1 MTFRGFF
8 NSGRRTFSEPRVIR
22 SGNYKGCE
30 LYWTVLSRDEGMS
43 LLLCQN
49 IVEYLPFHDKYE
61 AVAWDNCTL
70 RKWLNTEFLSTAFRE
85 SWLWPIL
92 KTNQTKNS
100 RDTKDYVWEARFRPT
115 QLKDVILPQD
125 YRNFFNKI
133 VESGA
138 SMNLIL
144 ASSTPGTGKS
154 TVARALAHDLDA
166 EFLFINASDENGIE
180 TVRDKITGFASGMA
194 FNGKPKLVILDE
206 ADGLT
211 PQAQTSLRS
220 YIDKF
225 QDNCRFI
232 LTCNY
237 IAKIIPALKEDG
249 GRTMVFPFDMNKKV
263 YQEELKE
270 QILKRMKGILK
281 FEGIPFEEDA
291 IRTLI
296 EKQFPSVRSIM
307 TMLQK
312 YSMMKGKIDDGV
324 VEYAKI
330 ADELADLV
338 LNKKLG
344 EARKYINEHGLSY
357 TDVFAFFMDHVA
369 PKVKNPGDC
378 ILNIAQYE
386 YQANLSSDPTIQVA
400 ACIVSIFGCL

>member
-1 MTFRGFF
+1 M
-8 NSGRRTFSEPRVIR
+8 
-22 SGNYKGCE
+22 
-30 LYWTVLSRDEGMS
+30 
-43 LLLCQN
+43 
-49 IVEYLPFHDKYE
+49 
-61 AVAWDNCTL
+61 
-70 RKWLNTEFLSTAFRE
+70 
-85 SWLWPIL
+85 
-92 KTNQTKNS
+92 
-100 RDTKDYVWEARFRPT
+100 
-115 QLKDVILPQD
+115 
-125 YRNFFNKI
+125 
-133 VESGA
+133 
-138 SMNLIL
+138 
-144 ASSTPGTGKS
+144 
-154 TVARALAHDLDA
+154 ARALAHDLDA

-237 IAKIIPALKEDG
+237 ISKIIPALKEDG
-249 GRTMVFPFDMNKKV
+249 GRTMVFPFDMNKKE
-263 YQEELKE
+263 YQPEIKE

-281 FEGIPFEEDA
+281 FEGIPFEEEA
-291 IRTLI
+291 IKILI

-307 TMLQK
+307 TILQK

-324 VEYAKI
+324 VKYAQI
-330 ADELADLV
+330 AEELANLV
-338 LNKKLG
+338 LTKKLG
-344 EARKYINEHGLSY
+344 EARKYISEHGLSY
-357 TDVFAFFMDHVA
+357 TDVFVFFMDHVA

-386 YQANLSSDPTIQVA
+386 YQANMSSDPSIQVA

>member
-1 MTFRGFF
+1 MAD
-8 NSGRRTFSEPRVIR
+8 I
-22 SGNYKGCE
+22 
-30 LYWTVLSRDEGMS
+30 
-43 LLLCQN
+43 
-49 IVEYLPFHDKYE
+49 
-61 AVAWDNCTL
+61 
-70 RKWLNTEFLSTAFRE
+70 
-85 SWLWPIL
+85 
-92 KTNQTKNS
+92 TN
-100 RDTKDYVWEARFRPT
+100 TKDYVWEFKFAPKTLR
-115 QLKDVILPQD
+115 DVILPQD

-133 VESGA
+133 VEAGA

-144 ASSTPGTGKS
+144 ASSTPGSGKS
-154 TVARALAHDLDA
+154 TTAKALAHDLDA
-166 EFLFINASDENGIE
+166 EFLFINASDENGID

-194 FNGKPKLVILDE
+194 FNGKPKLIILDE

-211 PQAQTSLRS
+211 PNAQTSLRS

-249 GRTMVFPFDMNKKV
+249 GRTMVFPYDMNKKE
-263 YQEELKE
+263 YQQELKE
-270 QILKRMKGILK
+270 QVLKRMKGILK
-281 FEGIPFEEDA
+281 FEGIPYEEDA
-291 IRTLI
+291 VKALI
-296 EKQFPSVRSIM
+296 EKQFPSVRSIT

-312 YSMMKGKIDDGV
+312 YSMMKGKIDSGI
-324 VEYAKI
+324 VEYAQI
-330 ADELADLV
+330 ADELANLV

-386 YQANLSSDPTIQVA
+386 YQANLSSDPSIQVA

>member
-1 MTFRGFF
+1 MTPDIA
-8 NSGRRTFSEPRVIR
+8 N
-22 SGNYKGCE
+22 
-30 LYWTVLSRDEGMS
+30 
-43 LLLCQN
+43 
-49 IVEYLPFHDKYE
+49 
-61 AVAWDNCTL
+61 
-70 RKWLNTEFLSTAFRE
+70 
-85 SWLWPIL
+85 
-92 KTNQTKNS
+92 
-100 RDTKDYVWEARFRPT
+100 TKDYVWEHRFAPKT
-115 QLKDVILPQD
+115 LKDVILPQD

-133 VESGA
+133 VEGGA

-154 TVARALAHDLDA
+154 TVAKALAHDLDA
-166 EFLFINASDENGIE
+166 EFLFINASDENSID
-180 TVRDKITGFASGMA
+180 TVREKITGFAAGMA

-211 PQAQTSLRS
+211 PQAQKSLRS

-237 IAKIIPALKEDG
+237 IATIIPALKEDG
-249 GRTMVFPFDMNKKV
+249 GRTMVFEFDMNKKE
-263 YQEELKE
+263 YQTELKQ
-270 QILKRMKGILK
+270 QILKRMCGILK
-281 FEGIPFEEDA
+281 FEGIPYEEQA
-291 IRTLI
+291 VAELI
-296 EKQFPSVRSIM
+296 SKQYPSIRSIT

-312 YSMMKGKIDDGV
+312 YSMMKGKVDSGI

-330 ADELADLV
+330 AEELANLV
-338 LNKKLG
+338 LTKKLG
-344 EARKYINEHGLSY
+344 EARKYISEHGLSY
-357 TDVFAFFMDHVA
+357 TDVFVFFMDHVA

-386 YQANLSSDPTIQVA
+386 YQANMSSDPSIQVA

>member
-1 MTFRGFF
+1 ME
-8 NSGRRTFSEPRVIR
+8 N
-22 SGNYKGCE
+22 
-30 LYWTVLSRDEGMS
+30 
-43 LLLCQN
+43 
-49 IVEYLPFHDKYE
+49 
-61 AVAWDNCTL
+61 
-70 RKWLNTEFLSTAFRE
+70 
-85 SWLWPIL
+85 
-92 KTNQTKNS
+92 
-100 RDTKDYVWEARFRPT
+100 TKDYVWEHKFRPT
-115 QLKDVILPQD
+115 RLKDVILPQD

-133 VESGA
+133 IESGA

-144 ASSTPGTGKS
+144 ASSTPGSGK
-154 TVARALAHDLDA
+154 TTCARVIANELDA

-307 TMLQK
+307 T
-312 YSMMKGKIDDGV
+312 
-324 VEYAKI
+324 KI